1 MKYIYNNLI
10 KFKNDF
16 FQEKYF
22 VLPEIVFFFFELKI
36 EARILGKQLLILYT

>member
-22 VLPEIVFFFFELKI
+22 ALPEIVFFFFSLN
-36 EARILGKQLLILYT
+36 